1 MIGLAWHTARARAT
15 SLAGSFVALALGVAL
30 LAAMALALASTAG
43 TARHPRW
50 FARAGVV
57 VAGDDT
63 VSVTSGPGDDRETQT
78 ATTVE
83 ARAVPPPSPRGWP
96 GCPRHG
102 CSTTPGTHRP
112 AAPPGIPSTPGRRP
126 RCTTTPGSPAAR
138 RPVRARSCSPPPP
151 GSGRAGGSSCTPP
164 EGHARSKSAA

>member
-30 LAAMALALASTAG
+30 LAAMALTLASTAG

-63 VSVTSGPGDDRETQT
+63 VS

-83 ARAVPPPSPRGWP
+83 ARAVPPALAARLSRLNAATVLDYAGYASARG
-96 GCPRHG
+96 
-102 CSTTPGTHRP
+102 
-112 AAPPGIPSTPGRRP
+112 A
-126 RCTTTPGSPAAR
+126 PGSTVHPWAAASLHHYTWVSGGPPAG
-138 RPVRARSCSPPPP
+138 P
-151 GSGRAGGSSCTPP
+151 GQIVLTAPT
-164 EGHARSKSAA
+164 